1 MLSACDIPVRSPR
14 VGLPAQ
20 YGPRY
25 RLARRVGACSVCKLL
40 DTGSAPARDT
50 GTRIQA
56 PGPPSSFPQHKRHQ
70 HTSTPFSTLLPMCN
84 TSALSL
90 SSSHRRFSPYSPIIA
105 PAPFSVSGLSL
116 FVRCAKTVV
125 CLGGWV
131 GGQGGQASAPGTHV

>member
-1 MLSACDIPVRSPR
+1 MLCACDIPVRSPR

-20 YGPRY
+20 YGPRN
-25 RLARRVGACSVCKLL
+25 RLARRLLSMQALGYRLSACSGYWHS
-40 DTGSAPARDT
+40 DTGPRPPFKFPAT
-50 GTRIQA
+50 QT
-56 PGPPSSFPQHKRHQ
+56 PSTHQ
-70 HTSTPFSTLLPMCN
+70 HTFLHAPTHVQHLCP
-84 TSALSL
+84 LSL